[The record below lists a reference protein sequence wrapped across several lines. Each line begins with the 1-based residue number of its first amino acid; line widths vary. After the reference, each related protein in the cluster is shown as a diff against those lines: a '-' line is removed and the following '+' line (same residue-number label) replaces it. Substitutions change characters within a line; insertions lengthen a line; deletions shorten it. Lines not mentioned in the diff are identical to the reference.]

1 MEAEISKNITMDN
14 GESSIKVVSWIIK
27 DMVSEYNTKLRLF
40 IEVILTMEAVMDKE
54 GWQTRQA
61 TTTTE
66 TSKTDSQKGKA
77 CIRKETL
84 LQSAETTKQKSNLKG
99 PAWNSCQN

>member
-1 MEAEISKNITMDN
+1 LRANGKTADSMEAEISKNITMDN

-54 GWQTRQA
+54 G
-61 TTTTE
+61 
-66 TSKTDSQKGKA
+66 
-77 CIRKETL
+77 
-84 LQSAETTKQKSNLKG
+84 
-99 PAWNSCQN
+99 